1 MYSLVAN
8 PEAEYDEDS
17 TSHAS
22 IERKTNVVFYEPY
35 DENDDDSDESTSSVR
50 IRKERKGPSAM
61 AAEDGMLSGGFGSK
75 LKCPTPISR
84 LRVEKIEGGLMV
96 AGVVIAANCQI
107 ALPAFGFLF
116 MLVGAVLTAAS
127 YRGPGEDED
136 KDSYAARIAFTGNS
150 RILGPICI
158 IVGALMLALGVL
170 LCMLTRRAR
179 KRERRVGFH
188 CPLHGDFYPLS
199 PVQSVKMLGISGK
212 SASGWPRIPCLKSR
226 TMSKTGANGTHVG
239 PPQCPHSVLSSTR
252 SSVSSSPLSPCP
264 TPMPFLVTSGSV
276 SGMVQSVGANLSPDQ
291 TFGSIRSLSVTRE
304 VASFPLSR
312 TPTPPPQHR
321 PSMLANNEEL
331 VGVGSPL
338 REASPRP
345 EVRVVAPAHRPP
357 SGLAVV
363 QSMTTT
369 NNIVA
374 PNMMTTLTTTTTT
387 TTTMTTSTSSSSS
400 TTTTT
405 TATGT
410 AITNRKSVSIL
421 LPEHTSG

>member
-1 MYSLVAN
+1 MTFSTAFHADKSPL
-8 PEAEYDEDS
+8 DS
-17 TSHAS
+17 HSVMH
-22 IERKTNVVFYEPY
+22 RP
-35 DENDDDSDESTSSVR
+35 STVSG
-50 IRKERKGPSAM
+50 E
-61 AAEDGMLSGGFGSK
+61 EGMLTGSLGAK
-75 LKCPTPISR
+75 LKCSSPISR

-116 MLVGAVLTAAS
+116 MFVGAVLTAAS

-158 IVGALMLALGVL
+158 VVGALMLGLGVL

-188 CPLHGDFYPLS
+188 CPLHGDFYPLG
-199 PVQSVKMLGISGK
+199 PVKGVGLLGKEVGR
-212 SASGWPRIPCLKSR
+212 WPKIPCLKNRSDAK
-226 TMSKTGANGTHVG
+226 TMNSFMGSHMG

-276 SGMVQSVGANLSPDQ
+276 SSGMVQSVGANLSPDQ

-321 PSMLANNEEL
+321 PPTSNSEDLM
-331 VGVGSPL
+331 GVNSPL
-338 REASPRP
+338 RESSPRP
-345 EVRVVAPAHRPP
+345 EIRVVAPSHRAT
-357 SGLAVV
+357 SALV
-363 QSMTTT
+363 T
-369 NNIVA
+369 N
-374 PNMMTTLTTTTTT
+374 L
-387 TTTMTTSTSSSSS
+387 SSSSS
-400 TTTTT
+400 LSI
-405 TATGT
+405 GN
-410 AITNRKSVSIL
+410 IQSNRKSVSIL
-421 LPEHTSG
+421 LPEHNTAG

>member
-50 IRKERKGPSAM
+50 IKKERKGPSAM

-374 PNMMTTLTTTTTT
+374 PNMMTTLTTATTT

-410 AITNRKSVSIL
+410 ATTNRKSVSIL

>member
-1 MYSLVAN
+1 MYY
-8 PEAEYDEDS
+8 PRPS
-17 TSHAS
+17 T
-22 IERKTNVVFYEPY
+22 
-35 DENDDDSDESTSSVR
+35 
-50 IRKERKGPSAM
+50 M
-61 AAEDGMLSGGFGSK
+61 AAEEGVLSGGLGAK

-158 IVGALMLALGVL
+158 VVGALMLALGVL

-179 KRERRVGFH
+179 RRERRVGFH

-199 PVQSVKMLGISGK
+199 PVQGVKMLGMSGK
-212 SASGWPRIPCLKSR
+212 DVSGWSKIPCLKGRS
-226 TMSKTGANGTHVG
+226 TNKGGNASAGAHIG

-276 SGMVQSVGANLSPDQ
+276 SSGMVQSVGANLSPDQ

-321 PSMLANNEEL
+321 APTFTNPEDL
-331 VGVGSPL
+331 VNVGSPL

-345 EVRVVAPAHRPP
+345 EVRVVAPSHRSPA
-357 SGLAVV
+357 LA
-363 QSMTTT
+363 T
-369 NNIVA
+369 A
-374 PNMMTTLTTTTTT
+374 
-387 TTTMTTSTSSSSS
+387 TSTSNASNGS
-400 TTTTT
+400 
-405 TATGT
+405 A
-410 AITNRKSVSIL
+410 NRKSVSIL
-421 LPEHTSG
+421 LPEHSSG

>member
-1 MYSLVAN
+1 MYRLVAN
-8 PEAEYDEDS
+8 PEGTGDDDDDDGCHAARAHSPTDE
-17 TSHAS
+17 A
-22 IERKTNVVFYEPY
+22 NVVGNES
-35 DENDDDSDESTSSVR
+35 DDSASSCQLGHTTA
-50 IRKERKGPSAM
+50 KTGSM
-61 AAEDGMLSGGFGSK
+61 AAEEGMLGGGLGAK

-107 ALPAFGFLF
+107 ALPAFGTLF

-136 KDSYAARIAFTGNS
+136 KNSYAARIAFTGNS

-158 IVGALMLALGVL
+158 VVGALMLALGVL

-179 KRERRVGFH
+179 RRERRVGFH

-199 PVQSVKMLGISGK
+199 PVQGIKMLGVSGK
-212 SASGWPRIPCLKSR
+212 DVSGWPKIPYLKGR
-226 TMSKTGANGTHVG
+226 TSSKRGSGAGGPHVG

-276 SGMVQSVGANLSPDQ
+276 SSSMVQSVGANLSPDQ

-321 PSMLANNEEL
+321 PSAVLTANPEEL

-345 EVRVVAPAHRPP
+345 EVRVVAPSHRPP
-357 SGLAVV
+357 PTSALA
-363 QSMTTT
+363 TTT
-369 NNIVA
+369 NGGHVV
-374 PNMMTTLTTTTTT
+374 
-387 TTTMTTSTSSSSS
+387 ST
-400 TTTTT
+400 
-405 TATGT
+405 A
-410 AITNRKSVSIL
+410 NRKSVSIL
-421 LPEHTSG
+421 LPEQSSG

>member
-1 MYSLVAN
+1 MYSRVAN
-8 PEAEYDEDS
+8 PKRTGHNGSRTRKHPRKDEANVDS
-17 TSHAS
+17 
-22 IERKTNVVFYEPY
+22 
-35 DENDDDSDESTSSVR
+35 DDSASSCQLGGHRVPA
-50 IRKERKGPSAM
+50 KTGSM
-61 AAEDGMLSGGFGSK
+61 AAEEGMLGGGLGVK

-107 ALPAFGFLF
+107 ALPAFGTLF

-136 KDSYAARIAFTGNS
+136 KNSYAARIAFTGNS

-158 IVGALMLALGVL
+158 VVGALMLALGVL

-179 KRERRVGFH
+179 RRERRVGFH

-199 PVQSVKMLGISGK
+199 PVQGIKMLGVSGK
-212 SASGWPRIPCLKSR
+212 DVSGWPKIPCLKGRAS
-226 TMSKTGANGTHVG
+226 SKGGSGAGGPHVG

-321 PSMLANNEEL
+321 TSASLAANPEEL
-331 VGVGSPL
+331 VGVDSPL

-345 EVRVVAPAHRPP
+345 EVRVVAPSHRPP
-357 SGLAVV
+357 PTSVLAAANGVHHQHHHAV
-363 QSMTTT
+363 
-369 NNIVA
+369 
-374 PNMMTTLTTTTTT
+374 
-387 TTTMTTSTSSSSS
+387 SSAS
-400 TTTTT
+400 
-405 TATGT
+405 
-410 AITNRKSVSIL
+410 RKSVSIL
-421 LPEHTSG
+421 LPDQTSG